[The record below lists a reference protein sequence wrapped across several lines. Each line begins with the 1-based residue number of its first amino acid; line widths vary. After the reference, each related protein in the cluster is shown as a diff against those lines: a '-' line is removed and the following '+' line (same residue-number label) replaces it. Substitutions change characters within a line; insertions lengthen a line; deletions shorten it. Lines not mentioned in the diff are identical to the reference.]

1 MKTNFSSSVS
11 ARSTLAVLFCL
22 TAIGLLCVIPL
33 IGTRAQLPAN
43 PATFSGQFDATQA
56 YPCSSVPSVFTV
68 PPGQARIIVNVNAT
82 VPTNDLAVTL
92 LQGIGATAQFIHTED
107 NGVGNEVFVYEPAG
121 GVLPGNYSVQVCASS
136 NPLAPFAQPYTY
148 AGTFTYN
155 DTAVSVSCPPNFT
168 ETLPA
173 APVASGAK
181 VGYENFEAPGV
192 LTQITQT
199 SSGAF
204 TVEYLGHSA
213 IEPSIGVNWRTG
225 VVNYKSDLETLFV
238 TFGANGLASWVNR
251 RAPTSQFI
259 DSDPIGFTDRHTGR
273 VFVSELTLLSPDT
286 VKISYTDNDGQ
297 TWVPDQT
304 GGIASA
310 VDHETIGGGPYH
322 APLTSPPPPAYP
334 NAVYYCSQDLETAL
348 CSRSDDGGLTYG
360 PSIPMYVGTQCGGLH
375 GHVKVAPDGTVY
387 VPNRDCSGTQSVVV
401 SEDNGVTWAIRP
413 VNTCTYAAKPSL
425 IGQGDD
431 PALSIDA
438 SGRVYFTFSNFGTSA
453 GVAVS
458 EDKGNTW
465 RNMFDVGAAYGV
477 HNVAFPTATA
487 GDAGRAAVA
496 FYGSTTRNG
505 TSTGNSNDTTFTG
518 VWHLYVAHTFDGGN
532 TWTVSDATPTMPM
545 QRGGLLRGGGAD
557 TVRNLCDFFDITT
570 DAQGRVLVGY
580 DNGCAGGP
588 CSQALPTAHGNAYS
602 VAATIAR
609 QSSGRRMLGAF
620 DPTASTSVP
629 GMPFVTQRRVNGVV
643 HLGWNEADTGNLPIT
658 KYRILRGISRG
669 AETVLTNISGS
680 PTSYDDMTATDP
692 TKTYYYKVVAFNR
705 AGQSVPSNEVAAP
718 FVGTTCDGLIIHRND
733 PSHPEATGGY
743 ILTAAPTGPTPA
755 PVPTPP
761 PGSTVPQLLIDYIAV
776 AEPPSMPGYF
786 MFKMKVGDLSSLP
799 PNSRWRIAWDY
810 SPTSNPN
817 TQMYYVGMA
826 TGAPGNAP
834 TFEYGTLGD
843 AGVPAILLLSET
855 RLGDLTNDGVS
866 HYDSD
871 GTITMYVPKAAVTNH
886 PELGPG
892 VGNPRVGDLL
902 GAIGGKTIT
911 GDTPQTN
918 TLERSTTFVDHTFVK
933 GNSDNS
939 YPAATYAVVGN
950 VSCGPAPTPSPTPRP
965 HHSPH

>member
-1 MKTNFSSSVS
+1 MKKNFSSSVS

-22 TAIGLLCVIPL
+22 TGIGLLCVIPL

-43 PATFSGQFDATQA
+43 PATFNGQFDATQA
-56 YPCSSVPSVFTV
+56 YPCSSVPTVFTV

-155 DTAVSVSCPPNFT
+155 DTAVSESCPPNFT

-259 DSDPIGFTDRHTGR
+259 DSDPIGFTDRDTGR

-322 APLTSPPPPAYP
+322 APMISPPPPAYP

-348 CSRSDDGGLTYG
+348 CSRSDTGGLTYG
-360 PSIPMYVGTQCGGLH
+360 PSVPMYVSAQCGGLH
-375 GHVKVAPDGTVY
+375 GHVKVAADGTVY
-387 VPNRDCSGTQSVVV
+387 VPNRDCGGTQSVVV
-401 SEDNGVTWAIRP
+401 SEDNGASWAIHA

-425 IGQGDD
+425 VGTGDD
-431 PALSIDA
+431 PALSVDA
-438 SGRVYFTFSNFGTSA
+438 SGRIYFAFSNYGTSA

-458 EDKGNTW
+458 EDRGQTW
-465 RNMFDVGAAYGV
+465 KNIYDVGAAYGV

-487 GDAGRAAVA
+487 GDAGRAAIA
-496 FYGSTTRNG
+496 FYGSTTPNG
-505 TSTGNSNDTTFTG
+505 PTTGDSNDTTFTG

-532 TWTVSDATPTMPM
+532 SWTTSDVTPTLPM
-545 QRGGLLRGGGAD
+545 QRSGLLRGGGAD
-557 TVRNLCDFFDITT
+557 IVRNLADFFDVTI
-570 DAQGRVLVGY
+570 DKQGRVEVGY
-580 DNGCAGGP
+580 ANGCAGGP
-588 CSQALPTAHGNAYS
+588 CSQAAATAHGNAYS
-602 VAATIAR
+602 VTATIAR
-609 QSSGRRMLGAF
+609 QSSGRRLLASF
-620 DPTASTSVP
+620 DPATPTSKP
-629 GMPFVTQRRVNGVV
+629 GAPFVTAYRVGSVV
-643 HLGWNEADTGNLPIT
+643 HLAWNEADTGNASIT
-658 KYRILRGISRG
+658 NYKILRGTSSG
-669 AETVLTNISGS
+669 KETNLATNKG
-680 PTSYDDMTATDP
+680 TQMKYDDTKATDP
-692 TKTYYYKVVAFNR
+692 TKTYYYRVVAINKV
-705 AGQSVPSNEVAAP
+705 GQGSSAEVAAP
-718 FVGTTCDGLIIHRND
+718 YMGDACNGMVIHRND
-733 PSHPEATGGY
+733 PSHPESYGGA
-743 ILTAAPTGPTPA
+743 ILTTAPIGPGAT
-755 PVPTPP
+755 PVPTPTP
-761 PGSTVPQLLIDYIAV
+761 PVLASAIPQLLIDYVSV
-776 AEPPSMPGYF
+776 ADPASAPGYF
-786 MFKMKVGDLSSLP
+786 VFKMKVNTLSSIP
-799 PNSRWRIAWDY
+799 ANSRWRIAWDWWT
-810 SPTSNPN
+810 PT
-817 TQMYYVGMA
+817 TQMYYVGMKSNQA
-826 TGAPGNAP
+826 GAVS
-834 TFEYGTLGD
+834 FEYGTLAD
-843 AGVPAILLLSET
+843 AGVPAVLVLGET
-855 RLGDLTNDGVS
+855 KIADLPQSPTGT
-866 HYDSD
+866 HYDPD
-871 GTITMYVPKAAVTNH
+871 GTITMYVPKS
-886 PELGPG
+886 G
-892 VGNPRVGDLL
+892 VGNPQRGDLL

-911 GDTPQTN
+911 GDVPGVTD
-918 TLERSTTFVDHTFVK
+918 TLERSTTFIAHTFVK

-939 YPAATYAVVGN
+939 YPAATYRVTGN
-950 VSCGPAPTPSPTPRP
+950 STCGQP
-965 HHSPH
+965 